1 MGSQSFHSA
10 DRGVYSGQVERCGGS
25 TQSFRA
31 GLAHGMDYFPPDS
44 PGVVASLG
52 EATHRLVCHSVLGS
66 ASSLHLSGKRSSG
79 LARNAFSLSWTGMSA
94 YAYPPTSLIP
104 RVIAKFKSDRPRLI
118 LITPGWPQ
126 KPWFPDLLSLSHVPP
141 LPLALDDTT
150 LVQPRSGVGHG
161 CAHVLALTAWLL
173 CGPDCEHKA

>member
-1 MGSQSFHSA
+1 
-10 DRGVYSGQVERCGGS
+10 
-25 TQSFRA
+25 
-31 GLAHGMDYFPPDS
+31 MDYFPPDS

-66 ASSLHLSGKRSSG
+66 ASSLHLSGERSSSLCSERVQPVLDG
-79 LARNAFSLSWTGMSA
+79 HVSVCLPSDFSDPA
-94 YAYPPTSLIP
+94 C
-104 RVIAKFKSDRPRLI
+104 DRQVQVGSPQAH

-141 LPLALDDTT
+141 LPLALDDIT
-150 LVQPRSGVGHG
+150 LVQSRSGVGHG

-173 CGPDCEHKA
+173 CGPDCEHKG